1 MLRSM
6 SIELKLNSLAEG
18 EFVSPGGFEINDIA
32 FDFMDSSA
40 EQNGDIYI
48 FDLTYVDTMAFP
60 DVVDLTSDDIRNNN
74 FTEFYIDLEGVSKG
88 IEVEEVIAVSLE
100 FYNEV
105 NDGFEVVELSD
116 EQLLIVN
123 KLINGDS
130 N

>member
-40 EQNGDIYI
+40 EQNGDIYM

-74 FTEFYIDLEGVSKG
+74 FTEFYIDLESVSKG

-105 NDGFEVVELSD
+105 DDGFEVVELSD

>member
-40 EQNGDIYI
+40 EQNGDIYM

-60 DVVDLTSDDIRNNN
+60 DVVDLTSDDIRDNN
-74 FTEFYIDLEGVSKG
+74 FTEFHIDLEGVSKG
-88 IEVEEVIAVSLE
+88 IDVEEVIAVSLE

-105 NDGFEVVELSD
+105 DD
-116 EQLLIVN
+116 EAF
-123 KLINGDS
+123 
-130 N
+130 

>member
-40 EQNGDIYI
+40 EQNGDIYM

-60 DVVDLTSDDIRNNN
+60 DVVDLTSDDIRDNN
-74 FTEFYIDLEGVSKG
+74 FTEFHIDLEGVSKG
-88 IEVEEVIAVSLE
+88 IDVEEVIAVSLE

-105 NDGFEVVELSD
+105 DDGFEVVELSD

>member
-105 NDGFEVVELSD
+105 DDGFEVVELSD

-123 KLINGDS
+123 KLLNGDS

>member
-32 FDFMDSSA
+32 FDFMDSSV
-40 EQNGDIYI
+40 EQNGDIYM

-74 FTEFYIDLEGVSKG
+74 FTEFYIDLESVSKG

-105 NDGFEVVELSD
+105 DDGFEVVELSD

>member
-40 EQNGDIYI
+40 EQNGDIYM

-60 DVVDLTSDDIRNNN
+60 DVVDLTSDDIRDNN
-74 FTEFYIDLEGVSKG
+74 FTEFHIDLEGVSKG

-105 NDGFEVVELSD
+105 DDGFEVVELSD